1 MLEITWIRDDGQR
14 FVQHAA
20 APVSI
25 GRDAGCDLRLR
36 GWRVARQHARLYVH
50 DGGVGLDD
58 LGSLAGTW
66 LNGRRI
72 VHHGDLQ
79 PGDEIVIGGHVL
91 QVSWHGA
98 AFVGTGGGRAREAAG
113 VTAARHDGAGLSP
126 SGGQPDGDFARGRS
140 GEPGAE
146 REDGDAS
153 VTSTRHTAPVPPLA
167 TLHAAH
173 PAHRAQTSPACA
185 AGVMASDDADG
196 LPAPA
201 PTGVPALDVGSGPG
215 DGASPDS
222 RHLEWRRR
230 LHVRLLEAMD
240 LRRRDVASMSDAA
253 LRAEADGLLAGLI
266 AAAESELPASLDRE
280 ALRREVVD
288 EAVGLGPL
296 EALLADADISEIM
309 VNRHD
314 EVFVERGGVLT
325 RHRVGFSSERAV
337 VGVIER
343 IVAPLGRR
351 IDESSPMV
359 DARLPDGSR
368 VNAVIPPIAL
378 HGAALTIRKFPTRR
392 LEAAD
397 LLRAGAVDAAMVDFL
412 GLCVRERK
420 NIVVSGGTGSG
431 KTTLLNILSN
441 FVPAGERIVTIE
453 DAAELRLH
461 HAHRVA
467 LEARPANVEGRGAI
481 TIRDLVRNALRM
493 RPDRIVVGECRGA
506 EALDMLQ
513 AMNTG
518 HAGSLTTLHANT
530 PRDALARLETLI
542 LMAGMELPLAAVRE
556 QIAAAVD
563 VIVQQSRDAA
573 GVRRVVGIVEVAGVE
588 SGRIQL
594 QELFRFEPDA
604 RGGAFVGAGL
614 LPASFEDWLARG
626 LLADSSPFFGRTP
639 VLTPSAVPPTP

>member
-1 MLEITWIRDDGQR
+1 MLEITWTRDDGQR
-14 FVQHAA
+14 VVERAQ
-20 APVSI
+20 APLSI
-25 GRDAGCDLRLR
+25 GRDASCGLRLR
-36 GWRVARQHARLYVH
+36 GWRIARQHARVYVH
-50 DGGVGLDD
+50 EGGVGLDD

-72 VHHGDLQ
+72 VHQGDVQ
-79 PGDEIVIGGHVL
+79 PSDEVLIGGHVL
-91 QVSWHGA
+91 QFRWHGPSVQATSPSAPAQAILARAPGEPA
-98 AFVGTGGGRAREAAG
+98 ADTVPRLAADANRISTPSLLTLSAAPAVAKEGTDSSDAMPGALGMSAPMSFALCEPSPLSTPGDHLPSSGTTRSAPAQPSLASADAAG
-113 VTAARHDGAGLSP
+113 LASP
-126 SGGQPDGDFARGRS
+126 S
-140 GEPGAE
+140 
-146 REDGDAS
+146 
-153 VTSTRHTAPVPPLA
+153 
-167 TLHAAH
+167 
-173 PAHRAQTSPACA
+173 
-185 AGVMASDDADG
+185 
-196 LPAPA
+196 
-201 PTGVPALDVGSGPG
+201 
-215 DGASPDS
+215 
-222 RHLEWRRR
+222 HLEWRRR

-266 AAAESELPASLDRE
+266 AAAQDEMPVGLDRQ

-314 EVFVERGGVLT
+314 EVFVERGGVLA
-325 RHRVGFSSERAV
+325 RHPVGFSSERAV
-337 VGVIER
+337 IGVIER

-351 IDESSPMV
+351 IDESAPMV

-378 HGAALTIRKFPTRR
+378 HGAALTIRKFPVRR
-392 LEAAD
+392 LQAED
-397 LLRAGAVDAAMVDFL
+397 LVRAGALDAAMVDFL
-412 GLCVRERK
+412 GLCVRERR

-467 LEARPANVEGRGAI
+467 LEARPANVEGRGAV

-530 PRDALARLETLI
+530 PRDALARLETLV
-542 LMAGMELPLAAVRE
+542 LMAGMDLPLAAVRE

-563 VIVQQSRDAA
+563 VIVQQSRDTA

-594 QELFRFEPDA
+594 QELFRFEDD
-604 RGGAFVGAGL
+604 REGGAFVGAGL
-614 LPASFEDWLARG
+614 LPRHFETWLARG
-626 LLADSSPFFGRTP
+626 LMRDSTPFFGRTP
-639 VLTPSAVPPTP
+639 VPAPTRHLA